1 MTLQAG
7 QLFGNYCVVRPIGE
21 GGFGEVYLVENQLI
35 QRRAAVKVLHPE
47 LAQNA
52 ELVHRFLNEAR
63 AASAICHPNIVE
75 VLDAGSTPDGA
86 PYILMEF
93 LEGVSLQKR
102 LADQGRQALP
112 QVLRIADQVGSA
124 LVAAHAAGIV
134 HRDLKPEN
142 LFLVPDT
149 RAPNG
154 ERVKILDF
162 GIAKIRLGSSSGGT
176 VRTRTGMII
185 GSPAYMSP
193 EQCKDSADV
202 DVRSDVYSFATILY
216 EMLVGTTPH
225 VAATGTE
232 LLVMHLTRT
241 PTPLRELVPQV
252 PAKVDA
258 AIMRG
263 LAREREDRFQSM
275 ESFVAALREGFAA
288 PAANRIPTAEVI
300 AAGPKS
306 ATGANGTASPP
317 RSTTFSRATGE
328 IEEATVRE
336 EELLAATR
344 KRRWPV
350 IALGGAV
357 VLGGAMLLLLWL
369 PSRDRA
375 PRPIANTSRVAASPA
390 AIPRPSVPVR
400 EETLQ
405 KAERGAPV
413 AVPSGSSVPPPT
425 SLPAGVEVPAPVKP
439 PRTTA
444 SQTTV
449 SAKPGEHPS
458 RQVTSPP
465 TIKKWNS
472 KERWLAH

>member
-7 QLFGNYCVVRPIGE
+7 QLFGNYRVVRLIGE

-102 LADQGRQALP
+102 LADRGRHALP
-112 QVLRIADQVGSA
+112 QVLDIANQVGSA

-176 VRTRTGMII
+176 VKTRTGLIL

-193 EQCKDSADV
+193 EQCKDTGDV

-225 VAATGTE
+225 VAASGTE

-263 LAREREDRFQSM
+263 LAREREDRFPSM
-275 ESFVAALREGFAA
+275 GSFIVALCADLAV
-288 PAANRIPTAEVI
+288 PATNRILHTEVQV
-300 AAGPKS
+300 AGSIPV
-306 ATGANGTASPP
+306 TGMNPTASPP
-317 RSTTFSRATGE
+317 RGTTFSRATGE
-328 IEEATVRE
+328 IEEADERD
-336 EELLAATR
+336 EELFAATR
-344 KRRWPV
+344 NRRWPL
-350 IALGGAV
+350 IALGGVV
-357 VLGGAMLLLLWL
+357 VLGVVMMLLLL
-369 PSRDRA
+369 PSRESA
-375 PRPIANTSRVAASPA
+375 PQPKANTSSVVAVPVAL
-390 AIPRPSVPVR
+390 PRPSVPVP

-405 KAERGAPV
+405 KAEPILPVVIPSAPPV
-413 AVPSGSSVPPPT
+413 EPKPL
-425 SLPAGVEVPAPVKP
+425 LPARVGESPAAKP
-439 PRTTA
+439 PRTADAPMTVPA
-444 SQTTV
+444 KPARHVANQTT
-449 SAKPGEHPS
+449 SL
-458 RQVTSPP
+458 P

-472 KERWLAH
+472 SERWLAH

>member
-7 QLFGNYCVVRPIGE
+7 QLFGNYRVVRLIGE

-75 VLDAGSTPDGA
+75 VLDAGSTSDGS

-102 LADQGRQALP
+102 LADRGRHALP
-112 QVLRIADQVGSA
+112 QVLDIANQVGSA

-142 LFLVPDT
+142 LFLVPDA

-162 GIAKIRLGSSSGGT
+162 GIAKIRLGNSAGGT
-176 VRTRTGMII
+176 IKTQTGIII

-225 VAATGTE
+225 VAASGTE

-252 PAKVDA
+252 PVKVDA

-263 LAREREDRFQSM
+263 LARQREDRFPSM
-275 ESFVAALREGFAA
+275 GSFVSALCENLAA
-288 PAANRIPTAEVI
+288 PAMNRILATEVLVEGAIPVTGMNPTAL
-300 AAGPKS
+300 
-306 ATGANGTASPP
+306 PP
-317 RSTTFSRATGE
+317 RSTTFSRSTGE
-328 IEEATVRE
+328 IEEADERD

-344 KRRWPV
+344 NRRWPV
-350 IALGGAV
+350 IALGGVV
-357 VLGGAMLLLLWL
+357 VLGGAMLLL
-369 PSRDRA
+369 SNRASA
-375 PRPIANTSRVAASPA
+375 PRPNANTSSAASSV

-400 EETLQ
+400 EETLH
-405 KAERGAPV
+405 KAEPIVPV
-413 AVPSGSSVPPPT
+413 AMPSVSPVEPQT
-425 SLPAGVEVPAPVKP
+425 LLPARVGESPAARIAASP
-439 PRTTA
+439 TTE
-444 SQTTV
+444 
-449 SAKPGEHPS
+449 SAKPAQHAA
-458 RQVTSPP
+458 QQMTSPP
-465 TIKKWNS
+465 TKKKWNS
-472 KERWLAH
+472 NERWLAH